1 MKKYLL
7 GIAMA
12 LVAVCAHAQDTSA
25 NAQTNVKSSAGANA
39 ANNGNAQS
47 ISFNDPGTEHLSG
60 KVRYEQAGSVLLG
73 GFAAGFSSNNCANTA
88 QGGLGTFWAN
98 IGFGGPKESI
108 SCNRRQTGIMFD
120 QHAVTIAQLKLEDRT
135 VAAKVEA
142 MATWSF
148 CTVDAETT
156 RQCAKLGLVKM
167 ETQHKGSRYNDPAP
181 SSPAY

>member
-25 NAQTNVKSSAGANA
+25 NAQTDVKSSAGANA

-73 GFAAGFSSNNCANTA
+73 GFAAGFSNNNCANTA

-98 IGFGGPKESI
+98 IGFGGPKESVQ
-108 SCNRRQTGIMFD
+108 CNSRQDGIMFD
-120 QHAVTIAQLKLEDRT
+120 QHAITVKQLKYSDEY
-135 VAAKVEA
+135 VAKVVA
-142 MATWSF
+142 MSTWSF
-148 CTVDAETT
+148 CSGNPEKT

-167 ETQHKGSRYNDPAP
+167 ETLHKGARYDDKAD
-181 SSPAY
+181 SSPVE